1 MSGYRV
7 GSECYPNADEALGAY
22 WREMGAE
29 WGKDTS
35 VGAPNVI
42 YYAVFADV
50 YPPVFLRQ
58 EISAGGVLLSESY
71 QTVPVIGLPECDVVQ
86 HAADIAAGAE
96 WVVGGMAGALA
107 FALGLGWALRGRYG
121 Y

>member
-7 GSECYPNADEALGAY
+7 GAECFLNLDEALGAY

-29 WGKDTS
+29 WGKDTY

-42 YYAVFADV
+42 YYSVFSDV

-58 EISAGGVLLSESY
+58 EISSGGALLSESY
-71 QTVPVIGLPECDVVQ
+71 QTVPVIGLPECDLSQ
-86 HAADIAAGAE
+86 HLGGLGWGVE
-96 WVVGGMAGALA
+96 LVVGAMAWALA